1 MPLPL
6 PCLMLVTDRLP
17 CGGADGLIAAVE
29 AAVQGGADAVQ
40 LREKDPDGRSLP
52 PEDLL
57 PLARR
62 LRQATLGRAVP
73 AGRQALLLVNGP
85 LEVALAAEADG
96 VHLPESSPSVWRP
109 RETVPVGGQAMPTGR
124 QGFLVGRSVHSLEAA
139 RRAEAEG
146 ADYLVAGPV
155 YETRSHPGREPAGLS
170 LIEGITRRVRVPVL
184 AIGGVNAGRVDEV
197 VRAGASGV
205 AVISAVLAQPDRRAA
220 AGDLRRA
227 LDAVWIAVGAAR
239 P

>member
-6 PCLMLVTDRLP
+6 PCLMLITDRHLL
-17 CGGADGLIAAVE
+17 GGADALIAAVE
-29 AAVQGGADAVQ
+29 AAVQGGVDAVQ

-62 LRQATLGRAVP
+62 LRQATQRRAV
-73 AGRQALLLVNGP
+73 LLVNGP
-85 LEVALAAEADG
+85 ADGVALDVALAAEADG
-96 VHLPESSPSVWRP
+96 IHLPEIAPPVQRP
-109 RETVPVGGQAMPTGR
+109 RKGL
-124 QGFLVGRSVHSLEAA
+124 LVGRSVHSLEAA

-170 LIEGITRRVRVPVL
+170 LIEEVARSVRVPVL
-184 AIGGVNAGRVDEV
+184 AIGGVRATRVGETV
-197 VRAGASGV
+197 WAGASGI

-220 AGDLRRA
+220 ASELRSA
-227 LDAVWIAVGAAR
+227 LDAAWAAVGAAR